1 MKFAKH
7 LVTFVTLAS
16 VSALA
21 QTDPAPVEAAVPDS
35 SAAQPIAEAPAVP
48 ASEIAPADSA
58 AVDSTAQNADVVADV
73 VADSNAVAE
82 AAADSNAVASVAP
95 EAVSDTAVAPQVA
108 DTVKAEQDVAAAPAP
123 DTTQPAK
130 PNMDS
135 LFAAA
140 AVPIATMDTAEM
152 VDSAA
157 LKQQAS
163 EQTAL
168 PASPLDK
175 ILHGN
180 SYNPVANEAAAA
192 TVGGEMSMPHKMFNR
207 RFAYFEPVDQEG
219 VVSFG
224 QSTTYFFAFDNNSN
238 LALVTAGLAKE
249 SFGFMLQGAVS
260 KKWSYVDDDD
270 TGAEETVKGTAAGS
284 AIGGTVSARFAGLD
298 MALRVAYDQ
307 PEGEA
312 SVLGGDVEVE
322 SDIWNLGGKFII
334 SKPGRISWSAGL
346 SVYRYNSKNKVTEK
360 SVFEQGGRYYLAIT
374 TAHMTDSTARVE
386 VVPEFNFGGAIL
398 ANEKAR
404 VYMGLNM
411 AAPLASYDRI
421 KNVCSR
427 HNEYALMATPNILG
441 EVMLGSHVVTYG
453 SASHQWDVFRY
464 RDSYINDVSTK
475 SMDISSGVTT
485 ANVGMRLDYEM
496 VALEVAFTKQFLSN
510 PFGAFSS
517 TDEVMTSI
525 GMFINF

>member
-7 LVTFVTLAS
+7 LVTMVTLAS

-35 SAAQPIAEAPAVP
+35 SAAQPVAEAPAVP
-48 ASEIAPADSA
+48 APEIAPVDSA
-58 AVDSTAQNADVVADV
+58 AVDSTAQNADTVAEV

-82 AAADSNAVASVAP
+82 VAAEPVADSTVALA
-95 EAVSDTAVAPQVA
+95 DTAAVPQVA
-108 DTVKAEQDVAAAPAP
+108 DTVKAEQNVAAAP
-123 DTTQPAK
+123 DTVQPAK

-140 AVPIATMDTAEM
+140 AVPVATMDTAEV
-152 VDSAA
+152 VDPVA
-157 LKQQAS
+157 KQQVS
-163 EQTAL
+163 EQTAI

-224 QSTTYFFAFDNNSN
+224 QSMTFFFAFDNNSD

-334 SKPGRISWSAGL
+334 SSPGRISWSAGL
-346 SVYRYNSKNKVTEK
+346 SVYRYNSKNKITEK
-360 SVFEQGGRYYLAIT
+360 SVFEQGGRYYLATT

-441 EVMLGSHVVTYG
+441 EVMLGSHLVAYG

-496 VALEVAFTKQFLSN
+496 AALEVAFTKQFLSN